1 MEALVGTSWR
11 ERISSLLDPL
21 VPLAEAYLAST
32 ACTRLLASKQ
42 SIPHQSFHDL
52 TSLAG
57 ASLSSFVLGSSSAL
71 EVAVAAPKQIA
82 SSLRGEEVEEV
93 AKAD

>member
-1 MEALVGTSWR
+1 MVGTSWI

-21 VPLAEAYLAST
+21 VPLAEASLAST
-32 ACTRLLASKQ
+32 ACARLLTPKHP
-42 SIPHQSFHDL
+42 IPLESFCNL
-52 TSLAG
+52 TSLAR

-82 SSLRGEEVEEV
+82 SYLWGEKV
-93 AKAD
+93 AEAD